1 MRSLHHHHNS
11 REVGSVRSRSSGQI
25 TTLITGGAGFVGTNV
40 AGRLLEQGERV
51 IIYDSLA
58 RPGVEKNIN
67 WLRHRFG
74 DAVEVRLA
82 DIRNRYA
89 LYEAVQRVQK
99 VFHFAGQV
107 AVTTSLDNPRE
118 DFEINM
124 VGTLNLLE
132 AIRQMDSPP
141 SLLFTSTNKVYG
153 QMNDIAL
160 QESGSRYEPQ
170 DQYIRNHGIGE
181 ERSLDFH
188 SPYGCSK
195 GGADQYVV
203 DYART
208 YGLSTVVFR
217 MSCIYGEHQLGT
229 EDQGWVAHFLI
240 QALKGNPITIYGD
253 GMQVRD
259 VLYVGDLVDAML
271 LAQQNASNLAGK
283 AFSIGGGAENTLSLI
298 ELTGLIEEMGGV
310 YPQVQYADWRIGDQK
325 YYVSNYSAFNKETS
339 WKPKVSVSDGVQRL
353 YRWLQKEYDL
363 RPEGVIARES
373 TL

>member
-1 MRSLHHHHNS
+1 MMSLHGQGAES
-11 REVGSVRSRSSGQI
+11 RRKDTKPNASSC
-25 TTLITGGAGFVGTNV
+25 TTLITGGAGFIGTNV
-40 AGRLLEQGERV
+40 ARRLLEQGERV
-51 IIYDSLA
+51 IIYDSLS

-67 WLRHRFG
+67 WLRNQYG
-74 DAVEVRLA
+74 NALEVQLA

-89 LYEAVQRVQK
+89 LGEAVKRAQK
-99 VFHFAGQV
+99 VFHFAAQV

-124 VGTLNLLE
+124 VGTINLLE
-132 AIRQMDSPP
+132 AIRNTPNPP

-153 QMNDIAL
+153 QMNDIGL
-160 QESGSRYEPQ
+160 QKKDTRYEPA
-170 DQYIRNHGIGE
+170 DHFIRNHGIGE

-208 YGLSTVVFR
+208 YGLPTVVFR
-217 MSCIYGEHQLGT
+217 MSCIYGEHQMGT

-240 QALKGNPITIYGD
+240 QALKGNSITIYGD

-271 LAQQNASNLAGK
+271 LAQQHAKHLAGK

-298 ELTGLIEEMGGV
+298 ELIRLIEELSGIHPEV
-310 YPQVQYADWRIGDQK
+310 HFSDWRMGDQK
-325 YYVSNYSAFNKETS
+325 YYVANTSSFNRETA
-339 WKPKVSVSDGVQRL
+339 WQPKVSVRDGVERL

-363 RPEGVIARES
+363 HPSGVLARES
-373 TL
+373 VL